1 MNLQS
6 FLSLFIFSFL
16 LGRLAT
22 LWSVSR
28 AEKGPRIFHIKI
40 NEKESIV
47 GIKILKIKRL
57 GTRITGL
64 LNHISLPENEGLL
77 IKNTSK
83 IHCNGMLFPIAVIF
97 ISRQGT
103 VTKIHSNLE
112 PGQVCSGPRGT
123 AHTLEINPESDL
135 LNNITE
141 NSRIEF
147 IPV

>member
-40 NEKESIV
+40 DENDAIFDT
-47 GIKILKIKRL
+47 KILQVTRL
-57 GTRITGL
+57 GTKITGL
-64 LNHISLPENEGLL
+64 LNHISLPKNEGLL

-103 VTKIHSNLE
+103 VTKIHANVE
-112 PGQVCSGPRGT
+112 PGQVCYGPRGT
-123 AHTLEINPESDL
+123 AHTLEINIESEL

-141 NSRIEF
+141 NSHLEF

>member
-6 FLSLFIFSFL
+6 FLSLFVFSFL

-22 LWSVSR
+22 LWSVAR
-28 AEKGPRIFHIKI
+28 PEKGPRIFHIKI
-40 NEKESIV
+40 DKNEAILD
-47 GIKILKIKRL
+47 IKILKVTRL
-57 GTRITGL
+57 GTKVTGL
-64 LNHISLPENEGLL
+64 LNHLSLPQNQGLL

-83 IHCNGMLFPIAVIF
+83 IHCNGMLFPIAVVF

-103 VTKIHSNLE
+103 VTKIHKNVE
-112 PGQVCSGPRGT
+112 PGQVCCGSRGT
-123 AHTLEINPESDL
+123 AHTLEINPDSNL

-141 NSRIEF
+141 NSRLEF

>member
-28 AEKGPRIFHIKI
+28 AEKGPRIFHLKI
-40 NEKESIV
+40 DDQLPRLD
-47 GIKILKIKRL
+47 IKILKITSL
-57 GTRITGL
+57 GTKVTGL
-64 LNHISLPENEGLL
+64 LNHISLCKNEGLL

-103 VTKIHSNLE
+103 VTKIHTNVE
-112 PGQVCSGPRGT
+112 PGQVCRGPRGT
-123 AHTLEINPESDL
+123 AHTLEINIEAEL

-141 NSRIEF
+141 NSHLEF